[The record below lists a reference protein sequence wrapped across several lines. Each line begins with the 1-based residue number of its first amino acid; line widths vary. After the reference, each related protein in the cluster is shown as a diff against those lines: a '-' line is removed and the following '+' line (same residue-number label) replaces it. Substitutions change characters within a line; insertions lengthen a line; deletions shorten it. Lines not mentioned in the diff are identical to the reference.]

1 MILELNDRQKAIQA
15 TAREFAQAELEP
27 VAARLDREFD
37 RRVFLG
43 NLRKLAELGL
53 MGLDIK
59 REYGGSEAGAIAASA
74 VMTEIGRVC
83 ASTATTMA
91 LNSMVAEVIQEIGSP
106 EQKATY
112 LPKLCAGEF
121 PAASFALTEQG
132 AGSDAAAVSTVAI
145 QDGDAWV
152 LNGAKRFT
160 TNAPFAGVFL
170 VWAVTDRTVAKGKG
184 ISCFLVEAGT
194 KGLRVGRSEDK
205 LGQRA
210 TATTELEFEDCRVP
224 RGALVG
230 KQNDGFRMAIAE
242 LARARIGIGSLALGV
257 GLSAMDFA
265 TRHASRRVQFGQS
278 LTAFEGIQWMVAD
291 RYTELEAARL
301 LLMSAAYRKER
312 GQPFAKAASMAKLFA
327 TDAANR
333 ACYDAMQ
340 MMGGAGFTRAFPI
353 ERYARD
359 ARLTSIYAGANELQR
374 LIIAGEILKELT

>member
-1 MILELNDRQKAIQA
+1 MILELTDEQKAIQA
-15 TAREFAQAELEP
+15 MAREFAQSELEP
-27 VAARLDREFD
+27 VADKLDREFD

-53 MGLDIK
+53 MGINVK
-59 REYGGSEAGAIAASA
+59 REYGGSEAGAVAFSV

-83 ASTATTMA
+83 ASTATTLS
-91 LNSMVAEVIQEIGSP
+91 LNNMVAEVIQDIGSP

-121 PAASFALTEQG
+121 PAASFALTEVG
-132 AGSDAAAVSTVAI
+132 AGSDAAAIGTRAVP
-145 QDGDAWV
+145 DGDGWV
-152 LNGAKRFT
+152 LEGTKRFT

-170 VWAVTDRTVAKGKG
+170 VWATTDRGAPKGKG

-194 KGLRVGRSEDK
+194 AGLRVGKPEDK

-210 TATTELEFEDCRVP
+210 TATTELELDGCRVP
-224 RGALVG
+224 RSALVG
-230 KQNDGFRMAIAE
+230 RLHDGFRMAVTE
-242 LARARIGIGSLALGV
+242 LARARIGIGSLALGI

-265 TRHASRRVQFGQS
+265 TRYAAGRTQFDRS
-278 LTAFEGIQWMVAD
+278 LTEFEGVQWMMAD
-291 RYTELEAARL
+291 SYTALEAGRL
-301 LLMSAAYRKER
+301 LLMSAAYRKDR
-312 GQPFAKAASMAKLFA
+312 GQPFGKAASMAKLFA

-340 MMGGAGFTRAFPI
+340 MMGGAGYTRAFPI
-353 ERYARD
+353 ERYMRD
-359 ARLTSIYAGANELQR
+359 ARLTSIYAGTNELQR

>member
-1 MILELNDRQKAIQA
+1 MILELNDAQKTIQA
-15 TAREFAQAELEP
+15 TAREFAQSELEP
-27 VAARLDREFD
+27 VASRLDREFD

-59 REYGGSEAGAIAASA
+59 REYGGTEAGAIASSV

-83 ASTATTMA
+83 ASTATTVA
-91 LNSMVAEVIQEIGSP
+91 LNNMVAEVIQEIGSP

-121 PAASFALTEQG
+121 PAASFALTEGG
-132 AGSDAAAVSTVAI
+132 AGSDAAAVATLAVE
-145 QDGDAWV
+145 DGDGWV
-152 LNGAKRFT
+152 LNGSKRFT
-160 TNAPFAGVFL
+160 TSAPYAGVFL
-170 VWAVTDRTVAKGKG
+170 VWAVTDRTAAKGKG
-184 ISCFLVEAGT
+184 MSCFLVEAGT
-194 KGLRVGRSEDK
+194 KGLRVGKAEDM

-210 TATTELEFEDCRVP
+210 TATTSLELDGCRVP

-230 KQNDGFRMAIAE
+230 KLNDGFRLAVAE
-242 LARARIGIGSLALGV
+242 LARARIGIGSLALGI
-257 GLSAMDFA
+257 GLAAMDFA
-265 TRHASRRVQFGQS
+265 TRHASGRVQFGES
-278 LTAFEGIQWMVAD
+278 LTAFEGIRWMIAD

-327 TDAANR
+327 TDASNR

-340 MMGGAGFTRAFPI
+340 MMGGAGFTRAFPV